1 MYKPKNMTMA
11 TAAAACALMGSAGL
25 AMAGPAGWPGGS
37 GIGFDDRATV
47 REVQPQYERVNI
59 PRRECRTELVPE
71 RRVERGERNLA
82 GPLFGGIVGG
92 LVGSQFGRG
101 EGRVASAAVGAMA
114 GAITGEALS
123 DRGPVREEVH
133 QREVQRCRDV
143 DQWESRLSGYRVTF
157 EYAGRIQTTVL
168 PYDPGPTLAVQV
180 SVTPDH
186 ERERRGRAPWRGLDG
201 DGWR

>member
-1 MYKPKNMTMA
+1 MDLPTNTGMVKTV
-11 TAAAACALMGSAGL
+11 AACALLGSAGL
-25 AMAGPAGWPGGS
+25 AMAGAGGWAGS

-47 REVQPQYERVNI
+47 REVQPQYERVNV

-71 RRVERGERNLA
+71 RRVERGERSFA
-82 GPLFGGIVGG
+82 GPIFGGIVGG

-114 GAITGEALS
+114 GAIAGEVLS
-123 DRGPVREEVH
+123 DRPSVREEVH

-143 DQWESRLSGYRVTF
+143 DQWESRLSGYRVTY
-157 EYAGRIQTTVL
+157 EYGGRLHTTVL

-186 ERERRGRAPWRGLDG
+186 GRERRGRGHGHGSDG
-201 DGWR
+201 IWSH

>member
-1 MYKPKNMTMA
+1 MDKPTNTGRAKTV
-11 TAAAACALMGSAGL
+11 AACVLLGSAGL
-25 AMAGPAGWPGGS
+25 AMAGPGGWAGSP
-37 GIGFDDRATV
+37 GIGFDDRAAV
-47 REVQPQYERVNI
+47 REVQPQYERVNV

-71 RRVERGERNLA
+71 RRVERGERSLA
-82 GPLFGGIVGG
+82 GPIFGGIVGG

-123 DRGPVREEVH
+123 DRPAAREEIH
-133 QREVQRCRDV
+133 HREVQRCRDV
-143 DQWESRLSGYRVTF
+143 DQWESRLSGYRVTY
-157 EYAGRIQTTVL
+157 EYGGRVHTTVL

-186 ERERRGRAPWRGLDG
+186 ARERRGRGHGHGSDSPWSH
-201 DGWR
+201 